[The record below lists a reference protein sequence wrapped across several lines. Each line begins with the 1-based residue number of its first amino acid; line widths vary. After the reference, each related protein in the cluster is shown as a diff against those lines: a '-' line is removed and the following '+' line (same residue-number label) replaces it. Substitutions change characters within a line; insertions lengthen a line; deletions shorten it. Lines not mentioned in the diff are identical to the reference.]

1 MSLSAGFTCSGEDGN
16 HVFGECRRRH
26 DYSLPF
32 LFPALAA
39 SVPVPGIG
47 NFRSCSWRHDIKRTI
62 FTATLLHCIERDDYI
77 NKAPCRFRVFPALPL
92 VCSCRLMRP
101 KFEMVDGMQ
110 ASRSKF
116 ETCNCSCAIYLL
128 LLFLL

>member
-39 SVPVPGIG
+39 SVSGPGIG
-47 NFRSCSWRHDIKRTI
+47 NFRSCSWRHDIERTI

-92 VCSCRLMRP
+92 GTL
-101 KFEMVDGMQ
+101 
-110 ASRSKF
+110 
-116 ETCNCSCAIYLL
+116 ILL
-128 LLFLL
+128 QSL